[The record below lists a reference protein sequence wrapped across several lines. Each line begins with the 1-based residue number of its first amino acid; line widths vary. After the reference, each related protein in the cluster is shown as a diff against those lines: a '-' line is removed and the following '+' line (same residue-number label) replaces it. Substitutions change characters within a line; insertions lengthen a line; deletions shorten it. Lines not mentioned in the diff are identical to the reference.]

1 MSIMDDDYDFGA
13 WITEDLKEHY
23 KDLKKRREY
32 TELYTDRADLNKIMH
47 KISREIQSR
56 KGNS

>member
-1 MSIMDDDYDFGA
+1 MDDDYDFGA
-13 WITEDLKEHY
+13 WITEDLKEY
-23 KDLKKRREY
+23 YQDLKKRREY

>member
-23 KDLKKRREY
+23 KDLKKRRDYSEM
-32 TELYTDRADLNKIMH
+32 YTDRASLNKIMH
-47 KISREIQSR
+47 KISREIRSWER
-56 KGNS
+56 N